1 MQNPG
6 NLCKYVFFYV
16 LKYQNYLFDKL
27 NANRLQY
34 MNNQSTINFNIN
46 ENFKF
51 NITLSRCIKLYYYI
65 FIVKIILITYFK
77 NNIFKKDLLRY
88 DKW

>member
-1 MQNPG
+1 
-6 NLCKYVFFYV
+6 
-16 LKYQNYLFDKL
+16 
-27 NANRLQY
+27 

-51 NITLSRCIKLYYYI
+51 NITLSRCITLYYYI
-65 FIVKIILITYFK
+65 FIIKIILITYFK

-88 DKW
+88 DK

>member
-1 MQNPG
+1 MQT
-6 NLCKYVFFYV
+6 CFFYV

-51 NITLSRCIKLYYYI
+51 NITLSDALNYT
-65 FIVKIILITYFK
+65 IIY
-77 NNIFKKDLLRY
+77 LL
-88 DKW
+88 